1 MKKFVIL
8 VAAIA
13 TIASLSSAIA
23 KSPSQAQPASSS
35 SSAAA
40 AAKGNV
46 FTTRTYDLADFT
58 ILDVSNVVKVV
69 YTQGNA
75 YSVKLTGRADLLDEM
90 EVTATGGRLKV
101 SARRSKKFNNLKQKD
116 RPDGK
121 HNFILQLTA
130 PCLENILLSGVS
142 TFETTTLMPDFL
154 YVRLEGVSK
163 LKASSIESQSLKMDI
178 RGCSE
183 VHVGSVACKEY
194 EASVSG
200 SSKAEIQKLTAD
212 KRAVAN
218 LSGASKV
225 AHTHLAVKD
234 KATFNVNGA
243 SKLSLSAKDCN
254 LLEVGFSG
262 ASKGDVKFKGTAMRA
277 WCTGASKLDASLD
290 CTSVQANCDGASKIN
305 LSGTAD
311 KVEIE
316 RGGVA
321 ANINTSHLNQY

>member
-1 MKKFVIL
+1 MKKFVLL
-8 VAAIA
+8 VATAA
-13 TIASLSSAIA
+13 TIVSLSSAIA
-23 KSPSQAQPASSS
+23 KTPSPAQRTLSRST
-35 SSAAA
+35 AAP
-40 AAKGNV
+40 AAKGRV
-46 FTTRTYDLADFT
+46 FTTRTYDLSDFT

-75 YSVKLTGRADLLDEM
+75 YSVKLTGRAELLDEM
-90 EVTATGGRLKV
+90 EVTATGGQLKV
-101 SARRSKKFNNLKQKD
+101 TAKRSKKFNNVKQKD

-142 TFETTTLMPDFL
+142 TFETTDMMPDYL

-163 LKASSIESQSLKMDI
+163 LKANSIESQSLKMSI
-178 RGCSE
+178 SGCSE
-183 VHVGSVACKEY
+183 VHVGSAACKEY

-200 SSKAEIQKLTAD
+200 SSKVDIQKLNAEEE
-212 KRAVAN
+212 AVTH
-218 LSGASKV
+218 LSGASK
-225 AHTHLAVKD
+225 ATHPSFVVTD

-243 SKLSLSAKDCN
+243 SQLTLNAKGCKLLQ
-254 LLEVGFSG
+254 VGFSG
-262 ASKGDVKFKGTAMRA
+262 ASKGEVEFKGSALRT
-277 WCTGASKLDASLD
+277 WCTGASKLDARLD
-290 CTSVQANCDGASKIN
+290 CKSVQSNCDGASKIN

-321 ANINTSHLNQY
+321 TNIDTSRLNQF

>member
-1 MKKFVIL
+1 MKKFVLL

-13 TIASLSSAIA
+13 TIASLSCVMA
-23 KSPSQAQPASSS
+23 KTPSPAQRTLSRST
-35 SSAAA
+35 AAP
-40 AAKGNV
+40 AAKGRV
-46 FTTRTYDLADFT
+46 FTTRTYDLSDFT

-75 YSVKLTGRADLLDEM
+75 YSVKLTGRAELLDEM
-90 EVTATGGRLKV
+90 EVTATGGQLKV
-101 SARRSKKFNNLKQKD
+101 TAKRSKKFNNVKQKD

-142 TFETTTLMPDFL
+142 TFETTDMMPDYL

-163 LKASSIESQSLKMDI
+163 LKANSIESQSLKMSI
-178 RGCSE
+178 SGCSE

-200 SSKAEIQKLTAD
+200 SSKVDIQKLNAD
-212 KRAVAN
+212 EKAITN
-218 LSGASKV
+218 LSGASK
-225 AHTHLAVKD
+225 ATHPSFVVTD

-243 SKLSLSAKDCN
+243 SQLTLNAKGCKLLQ
-254 LLEVGFSG
+254 VGFSG
-262 ASKGDVKFKGTAMRA
+262 ASKGEVEFQGSALRT
-277 WCTGASKLDASLD
+277 WCTGASKLDARLD
-290 CTSVQANCDGASKIN
+290 CKSVQSNCDGASKIN

-321 ANINTSHLNQY
+321 TNIDTSRLNQF

>member
-23 KSPSQAQPASSS
+23 SRPSPARPAPGS

-40 AAKGNV
+40 AKGAV
-46 FTTRTYDLADFT
+46 FSTRTYELSDFT
-58 ILDVSNVVKVV
+58 TLDVSNVVKVV
-69 YTQGNA
+69 YNQGNA

-90 EVTATGGRLKV
+90 EVKATGGRLKV
-101 SARRSKKFNNLKQKD
+101 SARRSKKLNNLKQKD

-130 PCLENILLSGVS
+130 PCLENILISGVS
-142 TFETTTLMPDFL
+142 TFETTTMMPDFL

-163 LKASSIESQSLKMDI
+163 LKANSIESQNLKMSI
-178 RGCSE
+178 SGCSE

-212 KRAVAN
+212 KRAVTN

-225 AHTHLAVKD
+225 AHTYLAVKD

-243 SKLSLSAKDCN
+243 SKLSLSAKDCE

-262 ASKGDVKFKGTAMRA
+262 ASKGDVKFKGTAMRT
-277 WCTGASKLDASLD
+277 WCTGASKLDANLD

-305 LSGTAD
+305 LSGTAG

-316 RGGVA
+316 RGGA
-321 ANINTSHLNQY
+321 ATNINTSHLNQY

>member
-1 MKKFVIL
+1 MKKFVLL

-13 TIASLSSAIA
+13 TIVSLSSAIA
-23 KSPSQAQPASSS
+23 KTPASVWRTPDTSS
-35 SSAAA
+35 TTPATKASA
-40 AAKGNV
+40 
-46 FTTRTYDLADFT
+46 FTTRTFKLQDFT
-58 ILDVSNVVKVV
+58 ILDVSNIVKVV
-69 YTQGNA
+69 YTQGNT
-75 YSVKLTGRADLLDEM
+75 YSVKLTGRTDLLDEM
-90 EVTATGGRLKV
+90 EVTATGGQLKV
-101 SARRSKKFNNLKQKD
+101 SAKRSKKFKNLKPKD

-142 TFETTTLMPDFL
+142 TFETTDMMPDFL

-163 LKASSIESQSLKMDI
+163 LKANSIESQSLKMSI
-178 RGCSE
+178 SGCSE
-183 VHVGSVACKEY
+183 VHVGNVACKEY

-200 SSKAEIQKLTAD
+200 SSKVDIQKLTAD
-212 KRAVAN
+212 EKAATN

-225 AHTHLAVKD
+225 THPSFVVTD

-243 SKLSLSAKDCN
+243 SQLTLTAKDCK
-254 LLEVGFSG
+254 LLQVGFSG
-262 ASKGDVKFKGTAMRA
+262 ASKGEVNFKGSALRT
-277 WCTGASKLDASLD
+277 WCTGASKLDARLD
-290 CTSVQANCDGASKIN
+290 CKSVQSNCDGASKIN

-321 ANINTSHLNQY
+321 TNIDTSRLNQF

>member
-101 SARRSKKFNNLKQKD
+101 SARRSKKLNNLKQKD

-163 LKASSIESQSLKMDI
+163 LKANSIESQSLKMDI
-178 RGCSE
+178 SGCSE
-183 VHVGSVACKEY
+183 VHVGSVACKEF

-212 KRAVAN
+212 KRAVTN

-225 AHTHLAVKD
+225 TLPAFAVTD

-243 SKLSLSAKDCN
+243 SKLSLSAKDCK

-262 ASKGDVKFKGTAMRA
+262 ASKGDVKFKGTAMRT
-277 WCTGASKLDASLD
+277 WCTGASKLDANLD

-311 KVEIE
+311 TVEIE